1 MLSAVTPLQGRWAL
15 SPKEVAQTP
24 TAPATDGPT
33 PAPAAGPSERTR
45 RFLTELLPVIVGVGV
60 GAVVYVAYGGAQQG
74 GAGGTLVLT
83 DSVIIGAVIWFV
95 TRVVLRRIFPR
106 PPAA

>member
-1 MLSAVTPLQGRWAL
+1 M
-15 SPKEVAQTP
+15 SPKNVAQTP
-24 TAPATDGPT
+24 RRAAADRPT
-33 PAPAAGPSERTR
+33 PPPAAGPSERTR
-45 RFLTELLPVIVGVGV
+45 RFLTEVLPVLVGLGV
-60 GAVVYVAYGGAQQG
+60 GAVVHVAYGGAQP

-95 TRVVLRRIFPR
+95 MRSVLRRIVPK

>member
-1 MLSAVTPLQGRWAL
+1 
-15 SPKEVAQTP
+15 
-24 TAPATDGPT
+24 
-33 PAPAAGPSERTR
+33 
-45 RFLTELLPVIVGVGV
+45 VIVGVGV

-74 GAGGTLVLT
+74 GPGGTLVLT

-95 TRVVLRRIFPR
+95 ARFVLRRLLPR

>member
-1 MLSAVTPLQGRWAL
+1 M
-15 SPKEVAQTP
+15 SPKNVAQTP
-24 TAPATDGPT
+24 RRAAADRPT
-33 PAPAAGPSERTR
+33 PPPAAGPSERTR
-45 RFLTELLPVIVGVGV
+45 WFLTELLPALVGLGV
-60 GAVVYVAYGGAQQG
+60 GAAVYVAYGGAQQG

-95 TRVVLRRIFPR
+95 TRLVLRRVVPR

>member
-1 MLSAVTPLQGRWAL
+1 M
-15 SPKEVAQTP
+15 SPKNVAQTP
-24 TAPATDGPT
+24 EEADADRPT
-33 PAPAAGPSERTR
+33 PPPAGGPPERTR

-60 GAVVYVAYGGAQQG
+60 GAVVYFAYGGAQQG

-95 TRVVLRRIFPR
+95 ARLVLRRVVPG
-106 PPAA
+106 PPAG

>member
-1 MLSAVTPLQGRWAL
+1 V
-15 SPKEVAQTP
+15 
-24 TAPATDGPT
+24 
-33 PAPAAGPSERTR
+33 
-45 RFLTELLPVIVGVGV
+45 LPVLVGLGV
-60 GAVVYVAYGGAQQG
+60 GAVVHVAYGGAQP

-95 TRVVLRRIFPR
+95 MRSVLRRIVPK

>member
-1 MLSAVTPLQGRWAL
+1 
-15 SPKEVAQTP
+15 
-24 TAPATDGPT
+24 
-33 PAPAAGPSERTR
+33 
-45 RFLTELLPVIVGVGV
+45 VIVGVGV

-74 GAGGTLVLT
+74 GTGGTLVLT

-95 TRVVLRRIFPR
+95 ARFVLRRLLPR